1 MNCQSGLILAITNTN
16 ECDLERRIIKM
27 EQREVLEKELENAL
41 DKLRET
47 INKIVTEMFNF
58 EGKAEKEWK
67 MKCPYEHNDMYYLIS
82 NRGTVDKCW
91 VNSDIVNEPR
101 WLQGN
106 TFKTREA
113 AELEAK
119 RRNLLTRFRAFR
131 DECNGDWKPN
141 WNDINQ
147 DKYVIKL
154 EEKKDFYIALFWT
167 VNEFNLFGYF
177 KNQNGA
183 ERAIE
188 LFGDEIKAL
197 YVDCEV

>member
-1 MNCQSGLILAITNTN
+1 
-16 ECDLERRIIKM
+16 M

-91 VNSDIVNEPR
+91 FNSDIVDEPR

-131 DECNGDWKPN
+131 DECNGDWEPDWKN
-141 WNDINQ
+141 AYENKLFICKVDS
-147 DKYVIKL
+147 KL
-154 EEKKDFYIALFWT
+154 EVYVSSIGNSFAM
-167 VNEFNLFGYF
+167 FGYF
-177 KNQNGA
+177 KNSEDA

-188 LFGDEIKAL
+188 LFGDEIKEFMEKRL
-197 YVDCEV
+197 ENENN